1 MENLCDCTI
10 RKCPH
15 FLWIYFVKKNTF
27 TIFSQEFYTL
37 YMEFLEP
44 IHQRAVFRSPSYLF
58 QAKSKPKKQHQAR
71 TNNLLWKLWSWVAR
85 TFLYF
90 SFRRSVRWMTQ
101 QGLEQL
107 LEKTTNFLQEQ
118 SIRITVYHWVLM
130 VICSLMSLICFENC
144 VSRSWVSRCDPARVL
159 EETKIF
165 PALRTG
171 QFSTYC
177 FFLPILQAYTDF

>member
-58 QAKSKPKKQHQAR
+58 QAKSKPKNSIRQEQTICFGNCDPELPEHFCI
-71 TNNLLWKLWSWVAR
+71 
-85 TFLYF
+85 FL
-90 SFRRSVRWMTQ
+90 SGRSVRWMTQ

-144 VSRSWVSRCDPARVL
+144 VLRSWVSRCDPARVL